1 MANAFAMIMAGGSS
15 EHLSVLTET
24 RAEPAV
30 PFGGKFRLIDFPLSN
45 CVNSGI
51 FNVAVLT
58 QYKPRSL
65 NDHIGR
71 GRPWDLDRSFTG
83 GVQILQPY
91 KGRADTDWYAGNA
104 DAVAQ

>member
-1 MANAFAMIMAGGSS
+1 MANAFAVIMAGGSS

-51 FNVAVLT
+51 YNVAV
-58 QYKPRSL
+58 QSVVAERAGGRS
-65 NDHIGR
+65 R
-71 GRPWDLDRSFTG
+71 DRLSSPTG
-83 GVQILQPY
+83 GGEQ
-91 KGRADTDWYAGNA
+91 
-104 DAVAQ
+104 

>member
-51 FNVAVLT
+51 YNVAVLT

-65 NDHIGR
+65 NDHIDPFCNPLSAMPPTR
-71 GRPWDLDRSFTG
+71 IAPERTIVWAWKLE
-83 GVQILQPY
+83 
-91 KGRADTDWYAGNA
+91 
-104 DAVAQ
+104 